1 MQLIRPATPADLD
14 ELLALRVANRP
25 YLERWEPDAQ
35 PTDRRYERA
44 GVEEWLTRPHQF
56 TIRDDGA
63 IAGVVQLVNVD
74 LEFWRSAMIGYWVD
88 EARAGRGLATRAVAE
103 TLGYAFAEL
112 GLHRVEAGTH
122 VDNLPSQRVL
132 ERTGFTLVGR
142 MRKHIKIGGEW
153 HDHLLWE
160 ILEDDPR

>member
-1 MQLIRPATPADLD
+1 MHLIRPATPDDVD
-14 ELLALRVANRP
+14 ELLALRVANRA
-25 YLERWEPDAQ
+25 YLERWEPDAE
-35 PTDRRYERA
+35 PAGRRCERS
-44 GVEEWLTRPHQF
+44 GVEEWLRRPHQF

-74 LEFWRSAMIGYWVD
+74 DFFRSAMLGYWVD
-88 EARAGRGLATRAVAE
+88 EQRAGRGLATRAVAE
-103 TLGYAFAEL
+103 VLGYAFGEL
-112 GLHRVEAGTH
+112 ELHRVEAGTH

-142 MRKHIKIGGEW
+142 LRRHILIGGAW